1 MTNPHLDKEIEK
13 MAPANNPPKRG
24 FDPAEFERRVARAQ
38 EIMHRQRL
46 DAVFVTTPP
55 NVRYFTGFDSQF
67 WESPTRPWFVV
78 VPLEGRP
85 IAVIPEIGAPE
96 MALTWVED
104 IRTWPAPVP
113 SDDGISLLRST
124 LEGLPSRFGRIGAE
138 LGREMTLRMPVVD
151 FLALRESLGR
161 EVVDGSPAIWE
172 MRMVK
177 TAAEVAHIEHICQ
190 IASEAYEALPSQ
202 LSIGE
207 NEREAVRKLRID
219 IARRGADSTPFMPAI
234 SGPGGV
240 PQIVCGPH
248 DRILEEGDILFID
261 TGSTYDGY
269 FCDFD
274 RNYAVGRISGEAA
287 RVHEALWLATEAGI
301 AAAVPGSTTDD
312 IWRAMNRIIEDAG
325 AIGNNVGRLGHG
337 LGLQLTEPPSHRPG
351 DGTTIVENM
360 VLTIEPGM
368 EYAPGKMIVH
378 EENIVV
384 TADGPRLLTRRAPR
398 EMPVIR

>member
-1 MTNPHLDKEIEK
+1 MKDYVI
-13 MAPANNPPKRG
+13 PKRG
-24 FDPAEFERRVARAQ
+24 FTPSEFEIRVERAQ
-38 EIMHRQRL
+38 RIMRRNEL
-46 DAVFVTTPP
+46 DAIFVTTPP

-78 VPLEGRP
+78 VPLSGKP

-96 MALTWVED
+96 MALTWVKD

-113 SDDGISLLRST
+113 EDDGVSLLKET
-124 LEGLPSRFGRIGAE
+124 LDALPRRFDRIGAE
-138 LGREMTLRMPVVD
+138 LGREMSLRMPVID
-151 FLALRESLGR
+151 LLRLRDSLGS
-161 EVVDGSPAIWE
+161 EIVDGSPAIWQ

-177 TAAEVAHIEHICQ
+177 TDAEIEHIHYICS
-190 IASEAYEALPSQ
+190 IASDAYEALPNQ
-202 LSIGE
+202 ISIGE

-219 IARRGADSTPFMPAI
+219 IARRGADATPFMPAI

-248 DRILEEGDILFID
+248 DRILEKGDVLFID
-261 TGSTYDGY
+261 TGSTFDGY

-274 RNYAVGRISGEAA
+274 RNYAVGGLSPDVA

-301 AAAVPGSTTDD
+301 DAAVPGATTDD
-312 IWRAMNRIIEDAG
+312 IWRAMNRIIEGAG
-325 AIGNNVGRLGHG
+325 ALGNNVGRLGHG

-351 DGTTIVENM
+351 DGTVIAENM

-378 EENIVV
+378 EENIAI
-384 TADGPRLLTRRAPR
+384 TRDGPRLLTKRAPR